1 MFSEQKS
8 EIMNYGS
15 DQYDERIIHFLVL
28 QIIISLGHI
37 QRGNSDKWGL
47 YLLRYVFIRC
57 KYYLIKVDQINV
69 DLVDFIVI

>member
-1 MFSEQKS
+1 MS
-8 EIMNYGS
+8 EIRDYENA
-15 DQYDERIIHFLVL
+15 QYDERIINFLVL

-47 YLLRYVFIRC
+47 YLLRFVFIRC
-57 KYYLIKVDQINV
+57 KYYVIKVDQINL